1 MGSGYIADD
10 IYLVSLPAEPATNK
24 ELRAVNEMVSERCDY
39 DVMVNFRQV
48 EVLTSPSLANLITLH
63 HLVEGSGRKLVL
75 YNASLMTK
83 SIFIAT
89 GLDVLFHF
97 ADDRARAVQ
106 WCRYGIAER
115 TEAWRL

>member
-1 MGSGYIADD
+1 
-10 IYLVSLPAEPATNK
+10 VNLPAEPGTNK

-63 HLVEGSGRKLVL
+63 HLVEGSGRTLVF
-75 YNASLMTK
+75 YNVSLMTK

-89 GLDVLFHF
+89 GLDVLFRF
-97 ADDRARAVQ
+97 ADHRGRAV
-106 WCRYGIAER
+106 
-115 TEAWRL
+115 EALRLGLFGCVEARLT